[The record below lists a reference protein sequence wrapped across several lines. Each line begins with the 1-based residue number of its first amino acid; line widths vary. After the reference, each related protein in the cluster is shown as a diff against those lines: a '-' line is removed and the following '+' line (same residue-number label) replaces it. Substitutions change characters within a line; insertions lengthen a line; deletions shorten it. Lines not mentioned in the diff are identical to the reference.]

1 MLSLI
6 DRLFDYYLLLLLLRS
21 CLLFDH
27 NDDIFDAFITM
38 RFHQNPKG
46 KKTLDKSYVKLRQSI
61 QNPVQTFNMGFK
73 VHCNRLENHYSQIVF

>member
-46 KKTLDKSYVKLRQSI
+46 KKTLDKSYVKLR
-61 QNPVQTFNMGFK
+61 
-73 VHCNRLENHYSQIVF
+73 